1 MVLRGDATTVGIRVS
16 GRVQGV
22 WFRGWAVGKATELGL
37 AGWVRNITDGSVEV
51 LVNGPKDIVDQ
62 MIEACRS
69 GPPSA
74 SVDDVAITV
83 VDPPG
88 RGGAF
93 PTSGFDQLGTFDP
106 SDLPDMT

>member
-1 MVLRGDATTVGIRVS
+1 MGLRGNATTVGLRVS

-22 WFRGWAVGKATELGL
+22 WYRGWAVGKATELGL

-51 LVNGPKDIVDQ
+51 LVNGPKDQVDQ

-74 SVDDVAITV
+74 SVDDVAITI

-88 RGGAF
+88 KGGAF
-93 PTSGFDQLGTFDP
+93 PTTGFDQLGTHNP
-106 SDLPDMT
+106 SDMPYAD